1 VTTPPPDDDPDA
13 VPVLVASWLG
23 STNLGDEL
31 LFRALLRQLRRRGA
45 TAIGTSTDPAA
56 TTAVHGV
63 RAVGHLDPAAWWA
76 EAGRTGRMIL
86 GGGGL
91 LQDESSRWNVPYHLA
106 RVGVGRARGVRLT
119 AVGLGGGTLHG
130 PSRALVRAALAGVP
144 TGARDRATRDQ
155 LLALGLSDVR
165 LTADLALSLPPPT
178 VEARDELVI
187 SLRPRNVG
195 GGWLPAGA
203 NWRRGLPTDAQVTAL
218 ARTFGDLGR
227 ALGLSLRFVALQT
240 DRDGELHDAI
250 ADRVTAAPVTSVR
263 PDVDTVL
270 DEVARG
276 RLVLG
281 VRFHA
286 AVAGLL
292 AGRPVL
298 AAPYSSKVA
307 ELATDAPRTI
317 HPLTVP
323 LTRVQPRHAEE
334 ALAVGNHHRT
344 AELAELVDRERGNGE
359 LLDALLEA
367 T

>member
-1 VTTPPPDDDPDA
+1 VTRSPEDA
-13 VPVLVASWLG
+13 PGATSVLVASWLG

-31 LFRALLRQLRRRGA
+31 LFRALLRQLRQRGA
-45 TAIGTSTDPAA
+45 TAVGTSTDPAA

-76 EAGRTGRMIL
+76 EAGRSGRMIL

-130 PSRALVRAALAGVP
+130 PSRALVRGALAGVP
-144 TGARDRATRDQ
+144 VGARDRATRDQ
-155 LLALGLSDVR
+155 LLALGLTDVR
-165 LTADLALSLPPPT
+165 LTADLALSLPSPT
-178 VEARDELVI
+178 VAARDELVV

-195 GGWLPAGA
+195 GGWVPAGA
-203 NWRRGLPTDAQVTAL
+203 NWQRGLPTDAQVTAL
-218 ARTFGDLGR
+218 ARTFGDLAR
-227 ALGLSLRFVALQT
+227 ALGLSLRFVALQA
-240 DRDGELHDAI
+240 DRDGPLHDAI
-250 ADRVTAAPVTSVR
+250 ADRVTAVPVVSIR

-317 HPLTVP
+317 HPLSVP

-334 ALAVGNHHRT
+334 ALAVGDHHRA
-344 AELAELVDRERGNGE
+344 AELAALVGRERGNGE